1 MNETWFDVAEVVL
14 RHRDHQ
20 EFRPIPDG
28 RPTTFNVFLYTN
40 MTLRSPFP
48 LSVYL

>member
-1 MNETWFDVAEVVL
+1 MNETWFDVAEVAL
-14 RHRDHQ
+14 RHRDQ
-20 EFRPIPDG
+20 EFMLIPDG

-48 LSVYL
+48 LSLSL